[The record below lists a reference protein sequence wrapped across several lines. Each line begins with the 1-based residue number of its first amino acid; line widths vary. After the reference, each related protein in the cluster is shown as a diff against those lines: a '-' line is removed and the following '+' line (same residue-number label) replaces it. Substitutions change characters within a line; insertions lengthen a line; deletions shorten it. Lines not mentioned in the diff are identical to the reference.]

1 MKRSIIL
8 IIGMGM
14 AMATWATTAHTT
26 MLQRMEMM
34 ILPKAPELSAVVQ
47 LRDALQW
54 TAWVTRQADALYG
67 QGVPIKLDGEQL
79 TGSNTSKTMVAWYNL
94 HTEQTDLPNH
104 MKRIK
109 VGDYIKYLIRETG
122 AECTITEEGL
132 AVISGKK

>member
-14 AMATWATTAHTT
+14 AMASWATTTHTT
-26 MLQRMEMM
+26 MLQRMEMI
-34 ILPKAPELSAVVQ
+34 ILPKAPALSAVVE

-54 TAWVTRQADALYG
+54 TAWVTRQTDVLYG

-79 TGSNTSKTMVAWYNL
+79 TGINTSKTMVAWYNL
-94 HTEQTDLPNH
+94 HDGQTDMPDH

-132 AVISGKK
+132 MVISGRK